1 MEWSCRRGGKQIEV
15 FYGPYPKGEYLLLE
29 EPYCRIC
36 AHPDIETEFCTD
48 HYDLTGFE
56 RIYAMGKF
64 IKNPSVG
71 EDNLLTRHIWTLK
84 KNASH
89 ASPLGKG
96 LEIVVKE
103 LYPELLNSTS
113 IVPIPQH
120 PDKLVERGFNQ
131 SLELSNVVGEG
142 LNLPVKDVL
151 GKTKNIDLRPM
162 GREERRLA
170 VEEMYVFEE
179 TYSDA
184 IIGEKVL
191 IIDDVV
197 TTGFTSSK
205 CARLLKEAGV
215 ESVNVLVAGRTG

>member
-1 MEWSCRRGGKQIEV
+1 MEWSCSRDGKQIMV
-15 FYGPYPKGEYLLLE
+15 FYGPYHKGEYLLLE

-36 AHPDIETEFCTD
+36 AHTDVETEFCTD

-64 IKNPSVG
+64 IKNPDVG
-71 EDNLLTRHIWTLK
+71 EEHLLTRHIWTLK

-113 IVPIPQH
+113 IVPVPQH
-120 PDKLVERGFNQ
+120 PDKFVERGFNQ
-131 SLELSNVVGEG
+131 SLELSKVVGEG

-151 GKTKNIDLRPM
+151 RKTKNIDLRPM
-162 GREERRLA
+162 GREERQLA
-170 VEEMYVFEE
+170 VEEMYVFNE

-184 IIGEKVL
+184 IIGEKIL

-197 TTGFTSSK
+197 TTGFTVSK
-205 CARLLKEAGV
+205 CARLLKEAGA